1 MSEYVARNGE
11 HALFL
16 TYIALGE
23 KKLSNI
29 YENND
34 RNATI
39 CSYILP
45 FVIKGLVN

>member
-23 KKLSNI
+23 KNYQTFMKT
-29 YENND
+29 
-34 RNATI
+34 TI
-39 CSYILP
+39 GTLP
-45 FVIKGLVN
+45 YAVIFYLL